1 LAAID
6 RRAAAAKSVHAND
19 VDKTIDGTGYNRGM
33 EVVARERRRFFERPE
48 EPRAMRITARDVA
61 LLGNISRFRLVS
73 ASQLAALDGGSAQ
86 NVSRALLALWENGY
100 IERPEA
106 QVASRILYEGS
117 RPTIYGLT
125 RRGAALLREHGFDVR
140 RRLLDGI
147 DKERGAGWR
156 FVEHTVS
163 IAEFMIRLELAVRGR
178 DDLRIL
184 ERGEILEDAPKSKCD
199 RLVRVEASIRV
210 GGALRKNAVVPD
222 ALFGL
227 GFGDAKEN
235 YFMLE
240 IDRGEM
246 PVERY
251 ANANRTY
258 FAKKMLTYYEANR
271 QRRHVHD
278 LGIENFRVLTV
289 TTSAARVEKMLDALG
304 TITNGR
310 GSNVFLFTDQAGLT
324 ASNPIDLEWV
334 SGKREGVR
342 LID

>member
-1 LAAID
+1 MED
-6 RRAAAAKSVHAND
+6 
-19 VDKTIDGTGYNRGM
+19 M
-33 EVVARERRRFFERPE
+33 EVLVRERRRFFERPE
-48 EPRAMRITARDVA
+48 EPRVMRVTARDLTLLENVA
-61 LLGNISRFRLVS
+61 RFRLAS

-100 IERPEA
+100 LERPEA
-106 QVASRILYEGS
+106 QVASRVLYEGS

-125 RRGAALLREHGFDVR
+125 RKGAGLLREHGLDVR

-163 IAEFMIRLELAVRGR
+163 ISEFMVRLELAARGR

-184 ERGEILEDAPKSKCD
+184 ERGEILEDAPKSNRD
-199 RLVRVEASIRV
+199 RLVRVEASIRL
-210 GGALRKNAVVPD
+210 GGALRRNAVVPD

-227 GFGDAKEN
+227 RFNNEEEES

-251 ANANRTY
+251 RNAQRTY

-289 TTSAARVEKMLDALG
+289 TTNAERVERMLAALEG
-304 TITNGR
+304 LTGGR
-310 GSNVFLFTDQAGLT
+310 GSNMFLFTDQASVV
-324 ASNPIDLEWV
+324 ASNPLDLEWT
-334 SGKREGVR
+334 SGKRKAVR
-342 LID
+342 LTD

>member
-1 LAAID
+1 
-6 RRAAAAKSVHAND
+6 
-19 VDKTIDGTGYNRGM
+19 M
-33 EVVARERRRFFERPE
+33 EIVVRERRKFFERPE
-48 EPRAMRITARDVA
+48 EPRAMRVTPRDVA
-61 LLGNISRFRLVS
+61 LLENVGRFRLAS

-86 NVSRALLALWENGY
+86 NVSRALLALWENGFV
-100 IERPEA
+100 ERPEA
-106 QVASRILYEGS
+106 QVASRVLYEGS
-117 RPTIYGLT
+117 RPTVYGLT
-125 RRGAALLREHGFDVR
+125 RKGAGLLREQGHDVR

-163 IAEFMIRLELAVRGR
+163 IAEFMVRLELAARGR

-184 ERGEILEDAPKSKCD
+184 ERREILEDAPKSSRD
-199 RLVRVEASIRV
+199 RLVRVEASIRL
-210 GGALRKNAVVPD
+210 GGVLRRNAVVPD

-227 GFGDAKEN
+227 RFDDEEES

-251 ANANRTY
+251 ANAQRTY

-289 TTSAARVEKMLDALG
+289 TTGMERIERMLSALDG
-304 TITNGR
+304 ITDGR
-310 GSNVFLFTDQAGLT
+310 GSNIFLFTHRSALT
-324 ASNPIDLEWV
+324 SSNLLDLEWV
-334 SGKREGVR
+334 SGKRESVR
-342 LID
+342 FID

>member
-1 LAAID
+1 
-6 RRAAAAKSVHAND
+6 
-19 VDKTIDGTGYNRGM
+19 M
-33 EVVARERRRFFERPE
+33 ETLMRERRRFFERPLA
-48 EPRAMRITARDVA
+48 PRPMRVTPRDMT
-61 LLGNISRFRLVS
+61 LLENISRLRL
-73 ASQLAALDGGSAQ
+73 ASTAQLAALDGGSSQ

-100 IERPEA
+100 VERPEA
-106 QVASRILYEGS
+106 QVASRLLYEGS
-117 RPTIYGLT
+117 RPAIHGLT
-125 RRGAALLREHGFDVR
+125 RKGAALLRQNGLDVR

-163 IAEFMIRLELAVRGR
+163 VGEFMVRLELALRGR
-178 DDLRIL
+178 DDVGVL
-184 ERGEILEDAPKSKCD
+184 EKGEILEDAPKSKRD
-199 RLVRVEASIRV
+199 RLVKMEATIRV
-210 GGALRKNAVVPD
+210 GGTLRRNSVVPD

-227 GFGDAKEN
+227 RFANNDQR

-251 ANANRTY
+251 KNTQRTY

-271 QRRHVHD
+271 QQRHVHD

-289 TTSAARVEKMLDALG
+289 TTTNERVERMLTALDG
-304 TITNGR
+304 LTNGR
-310 GSNVFLFTDQAGLT
+310 GSNIFLFTHQAAVMG
-324 ASNPIDLEWV
+324 SNPLELQWV
-334 SGKREGVR
+334 SGKREAVR